1 METASWSDTSWTDT
15 KVQPGITYTYKIRAY
30 SMVNGT
36 AKYSDYTAETAAK
49 TVLATPS
56 VSVKVSSGLYNTVNW
71 NEISGAA
78 GYVVYRKTASGKW
91 TKLANIK
98 KAATTSYKDTKIKS
112 ATIYEYTVRAYCT
125 VNKKTVASSYKSS
138 GKYKSAPSRQ
148 TVSSVS
154 NTKKGLKLKWKA
166 QKKCDG
172 YYIYKKTGSG
182 KYKLAATI
190 KKGKTSTWTD
200 KKVKK
205 GKKYRYYV
213 RAYVKEPNGVV
224 KGTYKASAAVT
235 RK

>member
-1 METASWSDTSWTDT
+1 M
-15 KVQPGITYTYKIRAY
+15 
-30 SMVNGT
+30 
-36 AKYSDYTAETAAK
+36 
-49 TVLATPS
+49 
-56 VSVKVSSGLYNTVNW
+56 
-71 NEISGAA
+71 
-78 GYVVYRKTASGKW
+78 
-91 TKLANIK
+91 
-98 KAATTSYKDTKIKS
+98 
-112 ATIYEYTVRAYCT
+112 
-125 VNKKTVASSYKSS
+125 NKKTVASSYKSS

-213 RAYVKEPNGVV
+213 KEPNGVV
-224 KGTYKASAAVT
+224 KGKYKASAAVT